1 MEKRF
6 HNYVFGETFKTF
18 LHNGII
24 TKMKIRIAI
33 ALLAFCPL
41 LLSQSVENVLLVLNE
56 ASPTS
61 MEVGM
66 YYAQKRGI
74 PHSNILRIKTTV
86 DDGISQEEF
95 ERQINAPI
103 ASWLTN
109 NFAQDRIL
117 YIVLT
122 KGIPLR
128 VNGSS
133 GQDGTTASVDSELT
147 LLYRK
152 LLRNQKVP
160 IAGWIQN
167 PYFLNETPLSKAK
180 QFSHADHDIY
190 LVSRLDGYNSADIR
204 GLIDRGFA
212 PSKEGKIFL
221 DMKESPAKQGD
232 SWLQQTADLF
242 AKMGLKDRVVLENSE
257 KVLTG
262 EKQVLGYYSWGSNDP
277 AIRIRHFGFEFVPGA
292 LAGMFVSSDGRT
304 FSEPPDT
311 WNINKSWDN
320 KSDYFAGSPQSLAG
334 DLIHD
339 GITGISGSVAEPYL
353 EASIRPNIL
362 FPAYLS
368 GFNLIESYYLAM
380 PYLSWQT
387 VVVGDPLCAPFRTVS
402 LTLREIDAGID
413 PDTELPSIFSTRRLR
428 NYSISGFRAGI
439 HPDTIRLTLRAEARM
454 TKKDQDGAKQAL
466 EKAIARD
473 NRLIEP
479 QLVLA
484 SIYESSLEYEKAI
497 GIYRRLMEI
506 TPDNVLVLNNLAYA
520 LAVRMNNIQEA
531 LPMAEKAYALVKN
544 NPNISDT
551 LGWIYHLANHNDK
564 AVKLLDEAAK
574 AASNNA
580 DTQLHLAIVSAEMG
594 NRLAAES
601 ALKRALD
608 IDPKLEQSEDV
619 RRLRAKMK

>member
-1 MEKRF
+1 M
-6 HNYVFGETFKTF
+6 T
-18 LHNGII
+18 
-24 TKMKIRIAI
+24 IRIAI
-33 ALLAFCPL
+33 ALLAFSPL
-41 LLSQSVENVLLVLNE
+41 LFSQSVENVLLVLNE

-86 DDGISQEEF
+86 DDGISREEF
-95 ERQINAPI
+95 ERHINAPI

-117 YIVLT
+117 FIVLT

-152 LLRNQKVP
+152 LLRNEKVP
-160 IAGWIQN
+160 IAGWIRN
-167 PYFLNETPLSKAK
+167 PYFLNETPLAKAQK
-180 QFSHADHDIY
+180 FSHADQDIY

-204 GLIDRGFA
+204 GLIDRGLA
-212 PSKEGKIFL
+212 PSKEGKILL
-221 DMKESPAKQGD
+221 DMKGSPEQQGD
-232 SWLQQTADLF
+232 SWLQQSADLL
-242 AKMGLKDRVVLENSE
+242 AKMGFKDRVVLENSE

-304 FSEPPDT
+304 FSEPPAA
-311 WNINKSWDN
+311 WHINKSWDN

-334 DLIHD
+334 DWIHD
-339 GITGISGSVAEPYL
+339 GITGIAGHVAEPYL
-353 EASIRPNIL
+353 EATIRPHIL

-387 VVVGDPLCAPFRTVS
+387 VVVGDPLCAPFRTVP
-402 LTLREIDAGID
+402 LTSREIDAGID
-413 PDTELPSIFSTRRLR
+413 PDTELPSIFSTRRVR
-428 NYSISGFRAGI
+428 TYSIAGYQTGVR
-439 HPDTIRLTLRAEARM
+439 PDTIRLILRAEARL
-454 TKKDQDGAKQAL
+454 TKKDQDGARQVL

-484 SIYESSLEYEKAI
+484 SIYESFHEYDKAI
-497 GIYRRLMEI
+497 EIYRRLREI
-506 TPDNVLVLNNLAYA
+506 APDNALALNNLAYA
-520 LAVRMNNIQEA
+520 LAVRKNNIQEA
-531 LPMAEKAYALVKN
+531 LPIAEKAQALAKN
-544 NPNISDT
+544 NANIMDT
-551 LGWIYHLANHNDK
+551 LGWIYHIADHNDK
-564 AVKLLDEAAK
+564 AIKLLDQAAK
-574 AASNNA
+574 TESNNA
-580 DTQLHLAIVSAEMG
+580 DIQMHFAIVSADMG
-594 NRLAAES
+594 NRLAAEG
-601 ALKRALD
+601 ALKRALE
-608 IDPKLEQSEDV
+608 IDPQLEQSEDV
-619 RRLRAKMK
+619 KRLRARLK